1 MHHDRIHQ
9 LHQLSGPHRNF
20 SQVAYESESDSD
32 ERDCRGGHPPAI
44 AFARSNRPQ
53 QRLPK
58 LLLNDQKP
66 SAARGFAQVSQA
78 IPREDT
84 SALRGSRSS
93 GPLRQSSAA
102 ATSSGPPSPWA
113 DGETKKRIIDALKDE
128 HSDIHLLIGDETT
141 TGCAVNYAKIQEVYA
156 PKHDKNRFRQNFQR
170 LIKNKKEMTGPFKVM
185 TSTKKKSTNEIE
197 PWYTSSKRTCLGYTL
212 LHDMYVKQPNVIN
225 PMTAEE
231 IWKSQPEF
239 QKYPLQDFKK
249 YNKNMKA
256 LVSQKVRRA
265 ATEEAIYQEDMRH
278 HTHKEITCRGTPF
291 WNKHAAKAMLIKD
304 VEDGIGRT
312 MKPRQLWES
321 REEYQ
326 AFPYEFFRKRV
337 YEVRQKA
344 LAAPYW
350 QVKRNKSGKE
360 LHRLQ
365 TNEMREKWA
374 LDVQVEKIT
383 DMLNRGLAF

>member
-1 MHHDRIHQ
+1 
-9 LHQLSGPHRNF
+9 
-20 SQVAYESESDSD
+20 
-32 ERDCRGGHPPAI
+32 
-44 AFARSNRPQ
+44 
-53 QRLPK
+53 
-58 LLLNDQKP
+58 
-66 SAARGFAQVSQA
+66 
-78 IPREDT
+78 
-84 SALRGSRSS
+84 
-93 GPLRQSSAA
+93 
-102 ATSSGPPSPWA
+102 
-113 DGETKKRIIDALKDE
+113 
-128 HSDIHLLIGDETT
+128 
-141 TGCAVNYAKIQEVYA
+141 
-156 PKHDKNRFRQNFQR
+156 
-170 LIKNKKEMTGPFKVM
+170 
-185 TSTKKKSTNEIE
+185 
-197 PWYTSSKRTCLGYTL
+197 
-212 LHDMYVKQPNVIN
+212 
-225 PMTAEE
+225 
-231 IWKSQPEF
+231 
-239 QKYPLQDFKK
+239 
-249 YNKNMKA
+249 MKA